1 MAKVK
6 NHLPPSQSADGPTNI
21 SYCMFTALT
30 LLAGVT
36 STVNILVYTI
46 CETSHADLQSVMLL
60 CVAQVYGYKS
70 PIVQGHEFV
79 AGGSPFFAA
88 ALRGSSR
95 SAAGSLPR
103 REAGAEKNGIT

>member
-6 NHLPPSQSADGPTNI
+6 NHLPPSLSADGPTNI

-70 PIVQGHEFV
+70 SIVQGHEFV
-79 AGGSPFFAA
+79 AWWLSF
-88 ALRGSSR
+88 LCSR
-95 SAAGSLPR
+95 SARIFSLSCWFSSKER
-103 REAGAEKNGIT
+103 GGC